1 MLAEKR
7 NNQKKKRTGTAGTGW
22 KRELKDPVAFR
33 LEVLMFVIYLL
44 FLLHITVFREGFG
57 THPLFQGTLGHGLF
71 YDYRGFL
78 KRRRYGRFAYLF
90 FGNILWFVPIGAFLR
105 RHTRLRGW
113 FIVFL
118 GFLFS
123 LLIEVLQYIFG
134 TGVTETDDLILN
146 TIGTAVGV
154 CIYMLLMRI
163 LRGRRKANW

>member
-7 NNQKKKRTGTAGTGW
+7 NNQKKKRTGSSGTGW
-22 KRELKDPVAFR
+22 KREIKDPVAFR

-44 FLLHITVFREGFG
+44 ILLHITVFRQGFG

-71 YDYRGFL
+71 YDYRGYL

-90 FGNILWFVPIGAFLR
+90 FCNIHWSGPFGALVR
-105 RHTRLRGW
+105 RRPRLRGW
-113 FIVFL
+113 FIVLL

-123 LLIEVLQYIFG
+123 LLIEVLQYTFG

-146 TIGTAVGV
+146 TAGTAVGV

-163 LRGRRKANW
+163 LRGKRKADW